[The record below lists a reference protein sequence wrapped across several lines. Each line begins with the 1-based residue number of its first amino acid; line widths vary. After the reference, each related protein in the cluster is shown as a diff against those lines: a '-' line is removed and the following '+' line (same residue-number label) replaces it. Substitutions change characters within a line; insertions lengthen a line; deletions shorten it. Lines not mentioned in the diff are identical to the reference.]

1 MNDTKTSSFH
11 VVRQYGKQGGMEN
24 YVWEL
29 THALVNKGHEV
40 TVICEKVHKN
50 PDDKINVVELGVIK
64 PKPRWL
70 SQLKFSKRVTDFFEA
85 LGSCENSIIHSHERT
100 AVHHVT
106 TIHGPSILN
115 RKRKLLD
122 FLSIRLRAW
131 EFLERREVL
140 GSNVLCVLPN
150 SKMIAQELLEFY
162 PKVERRLC
170 MPAYPGVADNFSSI
184 GEKSVRGTVG
194 FIGREWK
201 RKGLQI
207 AVSAF
212 KDALEI
218 KPDIRFL
225 VAGMPPEEV
234 SHLFKGLP
242 SDSYELQ
249 GWQKTADFFSNINLL
264 IHPALSEPFGMV
276 VAEANAAHIPVLVST
291 QAGVADLV
299 TDNNGCVLMPN
310 SIEWPSKMIELLAW
324 DRTVESMDL
333 SWLALADQCADVYR
347 KLG

>member
-1 MNDTKTSSFH
+1 MNDAKTSSFH

-40 TVICEKVHKN
+40 TVICEKAHKN
-50 PDDKINVVELGVIK
+50 PDDQINVVELGVIK

-85 LGSCENSIIHSHERT
+85 LGSYENSIIHSHERT

-115 RKRKLLD
+115 RKRKPLD
-122 FLSIRLRAW
+122 FLSIRLRVW
-131 EFLERREVL
+131 EFLERREVS

-150 SKMIAQELLEFY
+150 SKMIAHELLGFY
-162 PKVERRLC
+162 PNIKGQLC
-170 MPAYPGVADNFSSI
+170 MPAYPGVSDSFYPL
-184 GEKSVRGTVG
+184 GEKVERPTVG

-201 RKGLQI
+201 RKGLEI

-212 KDALEI
+212 KEALQQ
-218 KPDIRFL
+218 KPDIKLL

-234 SHLFKGLP
+234 SHLFKNIP
-242 SDSYELQ
+242 DESYELQ
-249 GWQKTADFFSNINLL
+249 GWQKTEEFLSKINLL

-276 VAEANAAHIPVLVST
+276 VAEANAVGVPVLVST
-291 QAGVADLV
+291 HAGVADLV
-299 TDNNGCVLMPN
+299 TDSNGCVLAPN
-310 SIEWPSKMIELLAW
+310 SNDWSAKMIELLTW
-324 DRTVESMDL
+324 DREVESMEL
-333 SWLALADQCADVYR
+333 SWEALANQCVDVYK
-347 KLG
+347 KLS

>member
-1 MNDTKTSSFH
+1 MNDAKTSSFH

-29 THALVNKGHEV
+29 THALVNQGHEV
-40 TVICEKVHKN
+40 TVICEKAHKK

-85 LGSCENSIIHSHERT
+85 LGPCKSSVIHSHERT

-115 RKRKLLD
+115 RKRKILD
-122 FLSIRLRAW
+122 SLSIRLRVW
-131 EFLERREVL
+131 EFLERREL
-140 GSNVLCVLPN
+140 SGSNVLCVLPN
-150 SKMIAQELLEFY
+150 SKMIAHELLGFY
-162 PKVERRLC
+162 PNIADKLC
-170 MPAYPGVADNFSSI
+170 MPAYPGVSDSFYAI
-184 GEKSVRGTVG
+184 GEKVERPTVG

-201 RKGLQI
+201 RKGLEI

-212 KDALEI
+212 KEALLKNPNI
-218 KPDIRFL
+218 KFL

-234 SHLFKGLP
+234 SYLFKNLP
-242 SDSYELQ
+242 DDSYELQ
-249 GWQKTADFFSNINLL
+249 GWQKTEKFLSKINLL

-276 VAEANAAHIPVLVST
+276 VAEANAAGIPVLVST
-291 QAGVADLV
+291 QAGVSDLV
-299 TDNNGCVLMPN
+299 TDENGFVLAPN
-310 SIEWPSKMIELLAW
+310 SNEWSSKIIELLTW
-324 DRTVESMDL
+324 DRAVKSMDL
-333 SWLALADQCADVYR
+333 SWEALASQCVDVYK
-347 KLG
+347 KLS

>member
-1 MNDTKTSSFH
+1 MNDAKTSSFH

-29 THALVNKGHEV
+29 THALVNKGHDV
-40 TVICEKVHKN
+40 TVICEKVYKN
-50 PDDKINVVELGVIK
+50 PDDKINVVELGVIR

-122 FLSIRLRAW
+122 FLSIRLRVW
-131 EFLERREVL
+131 EFLERREVS
-140 GSNVLCVLPN
+140 GGNVLCVLPN
-150 SKMIAQELLEFY
+150 SKMIAHELLGFY
-162 PKVERRLC
+162 PDIRGQLC
-170 MPAYPGVADNFSSI
+170 MPAYPGVSASFYPL
-184 GEKSVRGTVG
+184 GEKVERPTVG

-201 RKGLQI
+201 RKGLEI

-212 KDALEI
+212 KEALQQ
-218 KPDIRFL
+218 KPDIKLL

-234 SHLFKGLP
+234 SHLFKNIP
-242 SDSYELQ
+242 DDSYELQ
-249 GWQKTADFFSNINLL
+249 GWQKTEEFLSKINLL

-276 VAEANAAHIPVLVST
+276 VAEANAVGVPVLVST

-299 TDNNGCVLMPN
+299 TDSNGFVLPPN
-310 SIEWPSKMIELLAW
+310 SNDWSSKMIELLTW
-324 DRTVESMDL
+324 NREVESMGL
-333 SWLALADQCADVYR
+333 SWEALANQCVDVYK